1 VEWWGAGARRL
12 VGEEEDVTTTFGEM
26 QIG

>member
-12 VGEEEDVTTTFGEM
+12 VGEEDVTTTFGEM

>member
-1 VEWWGAGARRL
+1 VEWWGAGAKRL
-12 VGEEEDVTTTFGEM
+12 VGEEEITTTFGEM